1 MNMYTKMEVEYMKKG
16 SMKKKIILSVIS
28 GIIFTAV
35 SFYVTLPAI
44 NPANPS
50 FWGYIALV
58 ILSFAY
64 PFIFQGDGKVKKK
77 KVLSIDKEG
86 VVDFDMPKGR
96 VRALPTTLVLAPVAI
111 MLIGGIISST
121 FFNAKAYADVIEVKE
136 AVFAEDMKETNEV
149 TNIALMDGDS
159 ARIIGNRTL
168 GSLSDVV
175 SQYRISDIY
184 TQINY
189 KYTPKK
195 VANLEHDDFF
205 KWIANNAKGVPGYVM
220 VDPVNNTA
228 EYVKLEKPLKYVDSA
243 YFGQDLMRKLRFD
256 YPTKIFDDFVSFE
269 IDEEGKPH
277 YIISCLMPKIFPFGA
292 MDVSEVIIFDPCTGE
307 SDIYAVGDVPA
318 WVDAVYSGDL
328 AEQKYNWHGT
338 LAGGFWNSV
347 IGNKDCK
354 QTTDDYGYIVIG
366 DDVWYFTG
374 VTSVTADES
383 NIGFII
389 SNARTGEY
397 KYYPVVGAEEYS
409 AMRAAE
415 GEVQEKGYVASFPSL
430 INVEG
435 QATYIMVLKD
445 AGGLVKLYALV
456 NVEQYGIVATGQN
469 QAEAMKAY
477 KALLLENGVV
487 ENVKPEEPELDVTYK
502 TGTVTD
508 IRTVTVEGNTL
519 FYVTLNGY
527 VYRGSVK
534 VGEYGYVNE
543 DLVFAKVGDTVTIV
557 FSKGY
562 ADGAI
567 REIIDFRLGDWD
579 IDPAPNNN

>member
-1 MNMYTKMEVEYMKKG
+1 MTDRIKKN
-16 SMKKKIILSVIS
+16 IILSIVS
-28 GIIFTAV
+28 GVLFTAI
-35 SFYVTLPAI
+35 SFYVMIPAI
-44 NPANPS
+44 NPASTGFWAYLAVVIFS
-50 FWGYIALV
+50 F
-58 ILSFAY
+58 SY
-64 PFIFQGDGKVKKK
+64 PFIFLGEKVKAKK
-77 KVLSIDKEG
+77 
-86 VVDFDMPKGR
+86 PKGPR
-96 VRALPTTLVLAPVAI
+96 GAVDVQIKIPKPTKAQVIAIILVLVPMAI
-111 MLIGGIISST
+111 VILGNIVSST
-121 FFNAKAYADVIEVKE
+121 FFNAKGYAAVIEVKE
-136 AVFAEDMKETNEV
+136 AVFAEDMKETDEV
-149 TNIALMDGDS
+149 TNIALMDGES

-168 GSLSDVV
+168 GSLSEVV

-189 KYTPKK
+189 KRTPKK
-195 VANLEHDDFF
+195 VSNLEYDDFF
-205 KWIANNAKGVPGYVM
+205 KWISNREKGVPGYVM

-228 EYVKLEKPLKYVDSA
+228 EYIKLDKQLKYVDSGF
-243 YFGQDLMRKLRFD
+243 FGDDLMRKLRFD

-269 IDEEGKPH
+269 IDEEGKPY

-307 SDIYAVGDVPA
+307 SELYAVGEVPA

-328 AEQKYNWHGT
+328 AEEKYNWHGT
-338 LAGGFWNSV
+338 LSGGFWNSV

-409 AMRAAE
+409 AMMAAE

-430 INVEG
+430 INVKG

-456 NVEQYGIVATGQN
+456 NVEQYGIVATGDT
-469 QAEAMKAY
+469 QAKAMQAY
-477 KALLLENGVV
+477 KELLVENGVLDGT
-487 ENVKPEEPELDVTYK
+487 EDMPEDNLEVTVNGAISDIK
-502 TGTVTD
+502 TA
-508 IRTVTVEGNTL
+508 IVEGNTI
-519 FYVTLNGY
+519 FYITLGDKG
-527 VYRGSVK
+527 VFRASV
-534 VGEYGYVNE
+534 EYVNGNYKNE
-543 DLVFAKVGDTVTIV
+543 SLVFMSVGDNVTVTYLASTDQIKQAV
-557 FSKGY
+557 SVDF
-562 ADGAI
+562 AD
-567 REIIDFRLGDWD
+567 
-579 IDPAPNNN
+579 

>member
-1 MNMYTKMEVEYMKKG
+1 MKNNR
-16 SMKKKIILSVIS
+16 SKIILSIVS
-28 GIIFTAV
+28 GIIFTAI
-35 SFYVTLPAI
+35 SFYVMLPAI
-44 NPANPS
+44 NPASPG
-50 FWGYIALV
+50 FWTYLAAV

-64 PFIFQGDGKVKKK
+64 PFIFSGGIIKRRYGDTNGKMKF
-77 KVLSIDKEG
+77 ETG
-86 VVDFDMPKGR
+86 
-96 VRALPTTLVLAPVAI
+96 ALKSKILPIVLVLAPVAI
-111 MLIGGIISST
+111 MIIGNIMSST
-121 FFNAKAYADVIEVKE
+121 FFNARRYASVITVQE

-149 TNIALMDGDS
+149 TNIALMDGES

-175 SQYRISDIY
+175 SQYEISDKY

-189 KYTPKK
+189 EYTPKK
-195 VANLEHDDFF
+195 VANLEYADFF
-205 KWIANNAKGVPGYVM
+205 KWISNMDKGIPGYVM

-228 EYVKLEKPLKYVDSA
+228 EYVKLDSPLRYVDSG
-243 YFGQDLMRKLRFD
+243 YLGDDLMRKLRFD

-269 IDEEGKPH
+269 IDEEGKPY

-292 MDVSEVIIFDPCTGE
+292 MDVSEVIIFDPCTGDSE
-307 SDIYAVGDVPA
+307 IYSVGEVPP
-318 WVDAVYSGDL
+318 WVDSVYSGDL

-338 LAGGFWNSV
+338 LAGGFMNSI

-374 VTSVTADES
+374 VTSVTSDES

-397 KYYPVVGAEEYS
+397 KYYSVVGAEEYS

-430 INVEG
+430 INVRG

-456 NVEQYGIVATGQN
+456 NVEQYGIVATGST
-469 QAEAMKAY
+469 QAEAMRAY
-477 KALLLENGVV
+477 KELLVQNGVI
-487 ENVKPEEPELDVTYK
+487 DVGGDEDRDTTK
-502 TGTVTD
+502 TVTGVISD
-508 IRTVTVEGNTL
+508 IKTVTVNGNTV
-519 FYVTLNGY
+519 FYIDIGDGN
-527 VYRGSVK
+527 VYRGCVRY
-534 VGEYGYVNE
+534 VDGQYAGEE
-543 DLVFAKVGDTVTIV
+543 LVFAKIGDSISITYVYDEKDTSYV
-557 FSKGY
+557 K
-562 ADGAI
+562 
-567 REIIDFRLGDWD
+567 EISAIDFVSDTE
-579 IDPAPNNN
+579 